1 VVVPQPIGGSC
12 SGGCPTAARR
22 DRLGGRSAM
31 ACSLSLAA
39 ERGDSTM
46 PTEASRSTSCA
57 DMPRLPNHPE
67 LLSAGSSLAGELL
80 QRLAQRVRRLVTA
93 GSGALADRA
102 AFRVMTIGRG
112 RPVGVDP
119 DGVAAVAGRPEPVLP
134 VVLALVPHFA
144 MWRDRIFRP
153 SIVRF
158 TEAEKPRRIARWGRR
173 EAARPRSIVVSH
185 GVRAEVGVPGSG
197 GL

>member
-1 VVVPQPIGGSC
+1 VV
-12 SGGCPTAARR
+12 
-22 DRLGGRSAM
+22 GR
-31 ACSLSLAA
+31 
-39 ERGDSTM
+39 
-46 PTEASRSTSCA
+46 
-57 DMPRLPNHPE
+57 PRLAPSAS
-67 LLSAGSSLAGELL
+67 LLSAETPRCQQRRQGRLAAQICLDCRTILSCYQLGARWPGSSSSAWLSASAASS
-80 QRLAQRVRRLVTA
+80 RP
-93 GSGALADRA
+93 GAVPLRIERP
-102 AFRVMTIGRG
+102 FRVMTIGRG

-173 EAARPRSIVVSH
+173 EAARPRSTVVSH
-185 GVRAEVGVPGSG
+185 GVHGQPNLKLVSCNRP
-197 GL
+197 